1 LTGVRRETQEELD
14 FANFNVFEKDTPYS
28 ILNFC
33 YTHEQF
39 DRLSKLMEFNTKL
52 GMPEIKAQIKKAVE
66 RRRKLAE
73 NPRPPISLSRLPSIR
88 QKTKAKEYERYMSMR
103 MSMESETEVF
113 DEANE
118 G

>member
-1 LTGVRRETQEELD
+1 VRRETQEELD
-14 FANFNVFEKDTPYS
+14 FATFNVFEEESPYS

-73 NPRPPISLSRLPSIR
+73 DPRPPIALSRLPSIK

-103 MSMESETEVF
+103 MSMESEGEIF